1 MRNSCK
7 EWQKVHMEY
16 QLCIFLSY
24 IIVYRNKNRR
34 IHYFMARFTNQAQ
47 LRYGN
52 AIANSNIAVG
62 EILEVLSAT
71 KTAVRKNY
79 GRNDTITYLV
89 SVINAGNTAF
99 TGLTLTDNL
108 GAYVY
113 NTQTLVPLRYI
124 DGTVKYYSNGTLQ
137 AAPAVTAGPPL
148 VISGLTV
155 PANGSILI
163 AYETDVNEYAPLD
176 VEAEIVNTATIRGT
190 GITPVT
196 VQETVSAGSEPIL
209 TITKSISP
217 VPVTENGT
225 LTYTFLIQ
233 NTGNVAVEEAAASV
247 VTDQF
252 NPILSNLT
260 VTFNGTAWAETT
272 NYIYNED
279 TGLFSTVP
287 GQITVPAATFA
298 QDELT
303 GAWNVTPGVSTLV
316 ITGTI

>member
-1 MRNSCK
+1 
-7 EWQKVHMEY
+7 
-16 QLCIFLSY
+16 
-24 IIVYRNKNRR
+24 
-34 IHYFMARFTNQAQ
+34 MARFTNQAQ

-89 SVINAGNTAF
+89 SVVNAGNTAF
-99 TGLTLTDNL
+99 TGLTFTDNL

-113 NTQTLVPLRYI
+113 DTQTLVPLRYI

-176 VEAEIVNTATIRGT
+176 VEAEIVNTATISGT

-260 VTFNGTAWAETT
+260 VTFNGMAWAETT

>member
-1 MRNSCK
+1 
-7 EWQKVHMEY
+7 
-16 QLCIFLSY
+16 
-24 IIVYRNKNRR
+24 
-34 IHYFMARFTNQAQ
+34 MARFTNQAQ

-113 NTQTLVPLRYI
+113 DTQTLVPLRYI

-148 VISGLTV
+148 VISGLAV

>member
-1 MRNSCK
+1 
-7 EWQKVHMEY
+7 
-16 QLCIFLSY
+16 
-24 IIVYRNKNRR
+24 
-34 IHYFMARFTNQAQ
+34 MARFTNQAQ

-89 SVINAGNTAF
+89 SVVNAGNTAF

-113 NTQTLVPLRYI
+113 DTQTLVPLRYI

-196 VQETVSAGSEPIL
+196 VQETVSTGSEPIL

-279 TGLFSTVP
+279 TGIFSTVP

>member
-1 MRNSCK
+1 
-7 EWQKVHMEY
+7 
-16 QLCIFLSY
+16 
-24 IIVYRNKNRR
+24 
-34 IHYFMARFTNQAQ
+34 MARFTNQAQ

-124 DGTVKYYSNGTLQ
+124 DGTVKYYGNGTLQ

-247 VTDQF
+247 VTNQF